1 MTADPVPASPPV
13 AGPLMLIFGMN
24 SALLTKAFDD
34 VGDDQLWQRPSQE
47 NNPMLWIAGHMVG
60 TRALMLQLLGNP
72 IDTGWGRLF
81 ARGVAVGEE
90 QTYPARSAVMAM
102 HTDVAARI
110 QATLAGLSVTQLGLE
125 ATAGPK
131 PGSVRTVGD
140 QLGFFALHD
149 SYHLGQL
156 AYIRKALGLSS
167 LVG

>member
-1 MTADPVPASPPV
+1 MTADPVPAPQPAV
-13 AGPLMLIFGMN
+13 GLLMLIFNMN

-34 VGDDQLWQRPSQE
+34 VEDDQLWQRSSQE

-72 IDTGWGRLF
+72 IDTGWGKLF

-90 QTYPARSAVMAM
+90 KSYPTKTAVMAM
-102 HTDVAARI
+102 HTDVAARV
-110 QATLAGLSVTQLGLE
+110 QAALAAVSAAHLERE

-140 QLGFFALHD
+140 QLGFF
-149 SYHLGQL
+149 
-156 AYIRKALGLSS
+156 
-167 LVG
+167 